1 MADYLVAESDN
12 SKQRGPQNPGR
23 YQGRVG
29 NNYLHWGE
37 QSGFVYNPWTDEYNI
52 DPTAYSQ
59 YQEDVGITK
68 PTPGIL
74 ETIAPLATTSLVMEG
89 AKGLGAQLP
98 GMFGVGSAGA
108 GSAGAGTATATS
120 AAGSASAGSAGAG
133 SASSAG
139 AGSAGAGAGVG
150 GIGLLPMA
158 GIAGGTYLT
167 LRGLNDLK
175 NGETDNSNTGRA
187 SRAQTAISTFGFSE
201 LARLGGFAKETT
213 NIEDKKLQSLKDK
226 GLLSA
231 DFQIVDEERSRE
243 QQVKD
248 ITASGGN
255 VSQFLR
261 TGNVADLTPEDI
273 QGYASLLE
281 RNPNDLNA
289 RLADARKALDAGAVT
304 EGKGTINVDWDKVNS
319 FQPQPKPTGL
329 LGLTDFSKPPVPGMV
344 NKPSFEP
351 SSAEYNKL
359 STAQKDEYWRVR
371 NG

>member
-59 YQEDVGITK
+59 YQDDVGITK

-98 GMFGVGSAGA
+98 GMFGLGSSGAGA
-108 GSAGAGTATATS
+108 GTGTAVVGTGTAGAGTATA
-120 AAGSASAGSAGAG
+120 GSAGA
-133 SASSAG
+133 S
-139 AGSAGAGAGVG
+139 GAGAVTGAG
-150 GIGLLPMA
+150 GLGLLPMA
-158 GIAGGTYLT
+158 GIAGGAYLT
-167 LRGLNDLK
+167 YRGAQDLINDKETKGLSGWGGRAQLGILTGGGSEIARGLGL
-175 NGETDNSNTGRA
+175 
-187 SRAQTAISTFGFSE
+187 F
-201 LARLGGFAKETT
+201 KETT
-213 NIEDKKLQSLKDK
+213 NVEDKKLQSLKDK

-248 ITASGGN
+248 LTASGGN

-359 STAQKDEYWRVR
+359 STAQKDEYSYST
-371 NG
+371 